1 MAAKTRNIKKLD
13 DLMEGALTGRFNRSF
28 DELLRNVFDPN
39 TDPEKKR
46 KIILTVT
53 VQPNK
58 DRTSASFQTDIKTV
72 VAPPVTLSQMVLI
85 ARDDEGNV
93 VAQEV
98 SSQVPGQIGLD
109 GSINIPNVVRFQKPD
124 DQQKKEG

>member
-13 DLMEGALTGRFNRSF
+13 DLMEGALTSRFNRCF

-58 DRTSASFQTDIKTV
+58 DRTSASFSTDIKTV
-72 VAPPVTLSQMVLI
+72 TAPPITLSQMVLI
-85 ARDDEGNV
+85 ARDDDGNV

-98 SSQVPGQIGLD
+98 TTQVPGQIGMD
-109 GSINIPNVVRFQKPD
+109 GGINVPNVVRFHKPD

>member
-13 DLMEGALTGRFNRSF
+13 DLMDGALTARFNRGF
-28 DELLRNVFDPN
+28 DEVLHNVFDPN
-39 TDPEKKR
+39 TDPEKTR
-46 KIILTVT
+46 KIVLTV
-53 VQPNK
+53 QIKPNK
-58 DRTSASFQTDIKTV
+58 DRTSAAFLTDIKTIT
-72 VAPPVTLSQMVLI
+72 APPVTLAQMVLI

-98 SSQVPGQIGLD
+98 TSQIPGQIGLD
-109 GSINIPNVVRFQKPD
+109 GNVIVPNVIRFQKPD